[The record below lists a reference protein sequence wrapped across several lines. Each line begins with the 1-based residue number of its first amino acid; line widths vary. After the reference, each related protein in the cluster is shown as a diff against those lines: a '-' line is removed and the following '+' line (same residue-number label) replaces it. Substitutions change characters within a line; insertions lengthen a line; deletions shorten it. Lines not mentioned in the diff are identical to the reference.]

1 MSGPFGSTAWMANP
15 STGGFYNFPIS
26 NSIRLSETGYFTHTN
41 DSDSDSRTKF
51 TYSTW
56 VKLTSTST
64 AHHQLFAT
72 TNDYGHIYFTADD
85 NSGHTL
91 RVLVGHAG
99 TGGQNFADIIP
110 TAKFRDYLAWYH
122 IVVAV
127 DTTQGTASNRIKIY
141 INGVLQTDFYRTNT
155 TYINQNQ
162 ATRVGGTDLNYIGAQ
177 AGVDTYHKGYLA
189 ETHYIDNSQLTA
201 ASFGETKNNIW
212 IPKDTAGLTYG
223 TNGYRLQYKQTGTS
237 ANSSGMGADTSGNDN
252 HWTPVNLVASDV
264 FSDSPTNNFAT
275 LNPIATTSA
284 FTIAE
289 GSLKATQSA
298 NHGIIKSTISQS
310 TGKWYCEIGI
320 ISGSSRMVGVALDT
334 SLVTQ
339 NYIGHAADGYGYYSS
354 GQKYSNNS
362 ASSYGASYA
371 NGDVIGIALDM
382 DGGTVTFYK
391 NNSSQGAAF
400 SSLSGSFVF
409 AVGDDGGSVYVA
421 NFGQDSSFAGNETAQ
436 GNADGNGIGDF
447 YYAPPSGHLALCTA
461 NLPDPVATID
471 PNKSGSPQD
480 YFSADIFTGNGTNQ
494 DIDIGFVP
502 NLVWTKQRTDNSGGL
517 WMDSV
522 RGTDAYFQTA
532 NNNAEGDFGNITFT
546 STGYNVSGNS
556 NVDNENA
563 HKFIGWAWKAES
575 AFSNDASST
584 SVGSI
589 DSTGRVNAD
598 AGFSIVT
605 YTGNGTA
612 GASVAHG
619 LGSEPKWII
628 AKRRNASGHWRVQH
642 GALTYAR
649 YMNLDTTGGTG
660 GDEPGVWHRAPTTTV
675 FSLGQ
680 DGPNVNNGLYIAYSF
695 AEVDG
700 FSRFP
705 DYIGNGSTDGPFI
718 YCGFRPAFTI
728 IKREDTNSRSWII
741 QDSARSPTNPIIIES
756 EADVAGRDY
765 ESNATGGYNID
776 YLSNG
781 IKIRNTNV
789 NWNADGGRYIVMA
802 FAEQPFK
809 YANAR

>member
-141 INGVLQTDFYRTNT
+141 INGVLQTNFYRTNT

-371 NGDVIGIALDM
+371 NAGI
-382 DGGTVTFYK
+382 
-391 NNSSQGAAF
+391 
-400 SSLSGSFVF
+400 
-409 AVGDDGGSVYVA
+409 
-421 NFGQDSSFAGNETAQ
+421 NF
-436 GNADGNGIGDF
+436 
-447 YYAPPSGHLALCTA
+447 
-461 NLPDPVATID
+461 
-471 PNKSGSPQD
+471 
-480 YFSADIFTGNGTNQ
+480 
-494 DIDIGFVP
+494 
-502 NLVWTKQRTDNSGGL
+502 
-517 WMDSV
+517 
-522 RGTDAYFQTA
+522 
-532 NNNAEGDFGNITFT
+532 
-546 STGYNVSGNS
+546 
-556 NVDNENA
+556 
-563 HKFIGWAWKAES
+563 
-575 AFSNDASST
+575 
-584 SVGSI
+584 
-589 DSTGRVNAD
+589 
-598 AGFSIVT
+598 
-605 YTGNGTA
+605 
-612 GASVAHG
+612 
-619 LGSEPKWII
+619 
-628 AKRRNASGHWRVQH
+628 
-642 GALTYAR
+642 
-649 YMNLDTTGGTG
+649 
-660 GDEPGVWHRAPTTTV
+660 
-675 FSLGQ
+675 
-680 DGPNVNNGLYIAYSF
+680 
-695 AEVDG
+695 
-700 FSRFP
+700 
-705 DYIGNGSTDGPFI
+705 
-718 YCGFRPAFTI
+718 
-728 IKREDTNSRSWII
+728 
-741 QDSARSPTNPIIIES
+741 
-756 EADVAGRDY
+756 Y
-765 ESNATGGYNID
+765 ESK
-776 YLSNG
+776 S
-781 IKIRNTNV
+781 
-789 NWNADGGRYIVMA
+789 
-802 FAEQPFK
+802 
-809 YANAR
+809 